1 MSGDRDIVD
10 EIDALVDWQLD
21 QYERRSG
28 YDFNVNQAEC
38 PHSWCGEDWHSLP
51 IKQRM
56 REIRR
61 LWQRT
66 VVYYGDQQRVPEHV
80 TAELD
85 AYRYDQDDSA
95 IICPGS
101 AFEGEFEPPAP
112 TPIAWDAALDP
123 ILRAQRM
130 LGEMQDLVIRISG
143 VPPVWDIP
151 DDPLVDQEPGQ
162 GLWQTSTIT
171 WDDAWV
177 PACWWRRDGVREF
190 EIRPRARPE
199 QEIAASLNRAEGSVE
214 APTVIVDGVE
224 IATVRDSERD
234 AAFIVH
240 AAPDSDDSWVEVFTR
255 GCPGPGWRRI
265 DPDRPACDGRHVHW
279 AAELPEGPAEL
290 SFPNP
295 PRFVSSGEVMIAQ
308 LGTDPTDL
316 SQFRP
321 LGFIDETEA
330 PVFSA
335 ALSEAAEAAVDLPT
349 IRQGAD
355 SRRRGVDP
363 RRPWVRDRTFD
374 RRGRRR

>member
-1 MSGDRDIVD
+1 MGETRVTDRDIVD

-21 QYERRSG
+21 QYEHRSD
-28 YDFNVNQAEC
+28 YDYNVNQAKC

-61 LWQRT
+61 LWHST
-66 VVYYGDQQRVPEHV
+66 VAYYEDQPRVPEHV

-190 EIRPRARPE
+190 EVR
-199 QEIAASLNRAEGSVE
+199 VE
-214 APTVIVDGVE
+214 PPTVIVDGIE
-224 IATVRDSERD
+224 IATVRDPGRD
-234 AAFIVH
+234 NLSNIVH
-240 AAPDSDDSWVEVFTR
+240 AAPDSADRWVEVFTR

-279 AAELPEGPAEL
+279 AAELPDGPAEL

-295 PRFVSSGEVMIAQ
+295 PRFVSSGEVMIAPP
-308 LGTDPTDL
+308 GTDPTDL
-316 SQFRP
+316 SQFQSI
-321 LGFIDETEA
+321 GYIDESEA
-330 PVFSA
+330 PDFDEGRRFS
-335 ALSEAAEAAVDLPT
+335 P
-349 IRQGAD
+349 
-355 SRRRGVDP
+355 
-363 RRPWVRDRTFD
+363 RPWVRDRTFD